1 MEQRSREDD
10 SRFVEIKGQYDYGY
24 GDEYFIEDANGK
36 KHTPHDSINL
46 FKKCLII
53 KRIQEKYGDGS
64 DNDYVYERH
73 VKGSAF
79 PIYESHLIKDR
90 MNYAEEEEMRINPV
104 LREGWKIAREK
115 KPEYV
120 CAIIIK

>member
-1 MEQRSREDD
+1 MAQRSREDD
-10 SRFVEIKGQYDYGY
+10 SRFVEIKGQYNYGY

-53 KRIQEKYGDGS
+53 KRIQEKYSDGAITNAS
-64 DNDYVYERH
+64 LV
-73 VKGSAF
+73 
-79 PIYESHLIKDR
+79 KDR

-104 LREGWKIAREK
+104 LREGWKIAREE
-115 KPEYV
+115 KPELV
-120 CAIIIK
+120 CAIITNLFCLIFLRLSEL